1 VTTEVQPETAPAQ
14 DEHRGTRFRRI
25 ARGVPHRV
33 QLTLRLIYRQILASR
48 VRDSELAILV
58 LAVLIGAVVSAVT
71 CLTGEALVLIRVLL
85 FGSTEAV
92 HLSSGEGIDPLRLVA
107 VPIVGSLIYGLVAY
121 GERRLR
127 GRDTID
133 PIEANALYGG
143 KMSLRDSI
151 ALALMTLFS
160 AGIGASVGM
169 EAAYTQAGSG
179 LASRAGQY
187 LRFRRQDLRVLV
199 GCGAAAAI
207 SAAFNAPLA
216 GSFYAFELVI
226 GAYSLTALAP
236 VGMAAVTAAVV
247 GRTFFDLSPLIVI
260 PTQMPPGNVDF
271 LYFAATGIAAALIGV
286 VAMRTVTGVES
297 ILQQWKLP
305 RGLRPFIGG
314 IVLGGLAFAFPPVL
328 GSGHGGIEVT
338 ITQATPLML
347 VIGLLAAKLAA
358 SAVSVGS
365 GLRGGLFSS
374 SLYIGALLGALIG
387 QIAQFFDP
395 ILSTESITF
404 TLVGMGAV
412 GAAIVGAPVTMILL
426 VLELTASYSITIGVI
441 VAVLLA
447 SFGVRQWFGYSFSTW
462 RFHQRGLKLKGAHDV
477 GWIQDLTAETLM
489 QRDMV
494 FVKSSDSLEAVKA
507 QHPAGETGQLF
518 VLDDEGGYRG
528 VIDVATLHLSAP
540 PTGGTANRVG
550 DFLPM
555 KQPVL
560 ARKTPIRAM
569 LQLFEESE
577 LEILAVVDSTVT
589 RYVLGY
595 CTESYVLRR
604 YNQELE
610 RRRSEEL
617 GHSDLYGPAEER

>member
-1 VTTEVQPETAPAQ
+1 MTTEVEPESTPT
-14 DEHRGTRFRRI
+14 HFRRI

-33 QLTLRLIYRQILASR
+33 QLYSRLIFRKLLASR
-48 VRDSELAILV
+48 VRDSEVALLI
-58 LAVLIGAVVSAVT
+58 LAVLIGVVVSVVT
-71 CLTGEALVLIRVLL
+71 CLTAQALVLIRIAL
-85 FGSTEAV
+85 FGSIYAA
-92 HLSSGEGIDPLRLVA
+92 HLSSGVGIDPIRLLA
-107 VPIVGSLIYGLVAY
+107 VPIVGSLLYGLVAY
-121 GERRLR
+121 GERRWR
-127 GRDTID
+127 GRDIVD

-151 ALALMTLFS
+151 SLALLTLFS

-179 LASRAGQY
+179 LASRAGQA

-199 GCGAAAAI
+199 GAGAAAAI
-207 SAAFNAPLA
+207 AAAFNAPLA

-226 GAYSLTALAP
+226 GAYSLTALVP
-236 VGMAAVTAAVV
+236 VGMAAVTAAVI
-247 GRTFFDLSPLIVI
+247 GRTFFGLEPLIDI
-260 PTQMPPGNVDF
+260 PAQMPPGNVDF
-271 LYFAATGIAAALIGV
+271 LYFTGIGIAAGFVGV
-286 VAMRTVTGVES
+286 IAMRAVTGVES
-297 ILQQWKLP
+297 ILQQWKIP
-305 RGLRPFIGG
+305 RGIRPFFGG
-314 IVLGGLAFAFPPVL
+314 VVLAGLAFMFPQVL
-328 GSGHGGIEVT
+328 GSGHGGIEV
-338 ITQATPLML
+338 AVVGLTPWALL
-347 VIGLLAAKLAA
+347 TGLLAAKLVA

-387 QIAQFFDP
+387 EIAQVFDP
-395 ILSTESITF
+395 ALGRELITF
-404 TLVGMGAV
+404 TMVGMGAV
-412 GAAIVGAPVTMILL
+412 GAAVVGAPVTMILL
-426 VLELTASYSITIGVI
+426 CLELTASYSITVGVI

-494 FVKSSDSLEAVKA
+494 FVKSSDSLETVKA

-518 VLDDEGGYRG
+518 VLDDDGTYRG
-528 VIDVATLHLSAP
+528 VIDVPMIHLSTS
-540 PTGGTANRVG
+540 PTGGTASRVG
-550 DFLPM
+550 DLLPL

-577 LEILAVVDSTVT
+577 LEVLAVVDSTVT

>member
-1 VTTEVQPETAPAQ
+1 VTIETQPVQHDQGE
-14 DEHRGTRFRRI
+14 DTRFRRI
-25 ARGVPHRV
+25 TRGVPHRV
-33 QLTLRLIYRQILASR
+33 ELYSRLIYRKLLASR
-48 VRDSELAILV
+48 MRDSEVALLI
-58 LAVLIGAVVSAVT
+58 LAVLIGAAVSIVT
-71 CLTGEALVLIRVLL
+71 CLTGEALVLIRVAL

-92 HLSSGEGIDPLRLVA
+92 HLSSGEGIDPVRLIA
-107 VPIVGSLIYGLVAY
+107 VPIVGSLLYGFVAW

-127 GRDTID
+127 GRDIID

-143 KMSLRDSI
+143 RMSLRDSI
-151 ALALMTLFS
+151 SLALMTLFS

-179 LASRAGQY
+179 LASRVGQS

-207 SAAFNAPLA
+207 AAAFNAPLA
-216 GSFYAFELVI
+216 GAFYAFELVI

-247 GRTFFDLSPLIVI
+247 GRTLFDLAPLMVI
-260 PTQMPPGNVDF
+260 PEQMPPGNVDF
-271 LYFAATGIAAALIGV
+271 LYFAAIGVAAALIGV
-286 VAMRTVTGVES
+286 VAMRTVTGIES

-305 RGLRPFIGG
+305 RGIRPFAGG
-314 IVLGGLAFAFPPVL
+314 IVLGGLAFVFPPVL

-338 ITQATPLML
+338 ITQATPFML
-347 VIGLLAAKLAA
+347 LVGLLAAKLAA

-387 QIAQFFDP
+387 QVAQLIDP
-395 ILSTESITF
+395 LLGTESITF
-404 TLVGMGAV
+404 TMVGMGAV

-426 VLELTASYSITIGVI
+426 VLELTASYSITVGVI

-494 FVKSSDSLEAVKA
+494 FVKSSDSLESTKA
-507 QHPAGETGQLF
+507 QHPASETGQLF
-518 VLDDEGGYRG
+518 VLDDDGGYRG
-528 VIDVATLHLSAP
+528 VIDVAMLHLSAP
-540 PTGGTANRVG
+540 PTGGTASRIA
-550 DFLPM
+550 DLLPL

-560 ARKTPIRAM
+560 GRKTPIRAM

-577 LEILAVVDSTVT
+577 LEVLAVVDSTVT

>member
-1 VTTEVQPETAPAQ
+1 VTTEVQPQTTPAEG
-14 DEHRGTRFRRI
+14 DPAGARFRRV

-33 QLTLRLIYRQILASR
+33 QLYTRLIYRKLLASR
-48 VRDSELAILV
+48 VRDSELALLLI
-58 LAVLIGAVVSAVT
+58 AVLIGAVVSVVT
-71 CLTGEALVLIRVLL
+71 CLTGEALVLIRVVL

-92 HLSSGEGIDPLRLVA
+92 HLSSGEGIDPLRLIA
-107 VPIVGSLIYGLVAY
+107 VPIVGSLIYGFVAY

-127 GRDTID
+127 GRDIID

-143 KMSLRDSI
+143 KMSLKDSI
-151 ALALMTLFS
+151 SLALMTLFS

-207 SAAFNAPLA
+207 AAAFNAPLA

-236 VGMAAVTAAVV
+236 VGMAAVTAALV
-247 GRTFFDLSPLIVI
+247 GRTFFNLQPLMII

-286 VAMRTVTGVES
+286 IAMRTVTGVES

-338 ITQATPLML
+338 ITQATPFML
-347 VIGLLAAKLAA
+347 LLGLLAAKLVA

-387 QIAQFFDP
+387 QLAALIDP

-494 FVKSSDSLEAVKA
+494 FVRASDGLEAVKA

-528 VIDVATLHLSAP
+528 VIDGATLHLAAA
-540 PTGGTANRVG
+540 PTGGTASRVG
-550 DFLPM
+550 DLLPL

-560 ARKTPIRAM
+560 ARKTPIRTV

>member
-1 VTTEVQPETAPAQ
+1 
-14 DEHRGTRFRRI
+14 
-25 ARGVPHRV
+25 
-33 QLTLRLIYRQILASR
+33 
-48 VRDSELAILV
+48 
-58 LAVLIGAVVSAVT
+58 
-71 CLTGEALVLIRVLL
+71 
-85 FGSTEAV
+85 
-92 HLSSGEGIDPLRLVA
+92 
-107 VPIVGSLIYGLVAY
+107 
-121 GERRLR
+121 
-127 GRDTID
+127 
-133 PIEANALYGG
+133 
-143 KMSLRDSI
+143 
-151 ALALMTLFS
+151 
-160 AGIGASVGM
+160 
-169 EAAYTQAGSG
+169 
-179 LASRAGQY
+179 
-187 LRFRRQDLRVLV
+187 
-199 GCGAAAAI
+199 
-207 SAAFNAPLA
+207 
-216 GSFYAFELVI
+216 
-226 GAYSLTALAP
+226 
-236 VGMAAVTAAVV
+236 MAAVTAAVV
-247 GRTFFDLSPLIVI
+247 GRTLFDLAPLMVI
-260 PTQMPPGNVDF
+260 PEQMPPGNVDF
-271 LYFAATGIAAALIGV
+271 LYFAAIGVAAALIGV
-286 VAMRTVTGVES
+286 VAMRTVTGIES

-305 RGLRPFIGG
+305 RGIRPFAGG
-314 IVLGGLAFAFPPVL
+314 IVLGGLAFVFPPVL

-338 ITQATPLML
+338 ITQATPFML
-347 VIGLLAAKLAA
+347 LVGLLAAKLAA

-387 QIAQFFDP
+387 QVAQLIDP
-395 ILSTESITF
+395 LLGTESITF
-404 TLVGMGAV
+404 TMVGMGAV

-426 VLELTASYSITIGVI
+426 VLELTASYSITVGVI

-494 FVKSSDSLEAVKA
+494 FVKSSDSLESTKA
-507 QHPAGETGQLF
+507 QHPASETGQLF
-518 VLDDEGGYRG
+518 VLDDDGGYRG
-528 VIDVATLHLSAP
+528 VIDVAMLHLSAP
-540 PTGGTANRVG
+540 PTGGTASRIA
-550 DFLPM
+550 DLLPL

>member
-1 VTTEVQPETAPAQ
+1 MITETPQDQRET
-14 DEHRGTRFRRI
+14 GFRRI

-33 QLTLRLIYRQILASR
+33 QLYTRLIYRKLLASR
-48 VRDSELAILV
+48 VRDSEVALLI
-58 LAVLIGAVVSAVT
+58 LAVLIGAVVSVVT
-71 CLTGEALVLIRVLL
+71 CLTGEALVLIRVFL
-85 FGSTEAV
+85 FGSHEAV
-92 HLSSGEGIDPLRLVA
+92 HLSSGEGIDPLRLIA
-107 VPIVGSLIYGLVAY
+107 VPIVGSLIYGFVAY

-127 GRDTID
+127 GRDIVD

-143 KMSLRDSI
+143 RMSLRDSI
-151 ALALMTLFS
+151 SLALMTLFS

-179 LASRAGQY
+179 VASRAGQA
-187 LRFRRQDLRVLV
+187 LRFRRKDLRVLV

-207 SAAFNAPLA
+207 AAAFNAPLA

-226 GAYSLTALAP
+226 GAYSLSALAP

-247 GRTFFDLSPLIVI
+247 GRTFFNLEPLMII
-260 PTQMPPGNVDF
+260 PQQMPPGNVDF
-271 LYFAATGIAAALIGV
+271 LYFAAIGVAAAFIGV
-286 VAMRTVTGVES
+286 AAMRTVTGFES
-297 ILQQWKLP
+297 ILQQWRLP
-305 RGLRPFIGG
+305 RGLRPFCGG
-314 IVLGGLAFAFPPVL
+314 VVLGGLAFAFPPVL

-338 ITQATPLML
+338 ITQATPFVLL
-347 VIGLLAAKLAA
+347 IGLLAAKLLA

-387 QIAQFFDP
+387 QLAALIDP

-404 TLVGMGAV
+404 TMVGMGAV

-426 VLELTASYSITIGVI
+426 VLELTASYSITVGVI

-494 FVKSSDSLEAVKA
+494 FVRSSDSIEATKA
-507 QHPAGETGQLF
+507 QHPASESGQLF

-528 VIDVATLHLSAP
+528 VIDVATLHLAAS
-540 PTGGTANRVG
+540 PTGGTASRVA
-550 DFLPM
+550 DLLPL

-569 LQLFEESE
+569 LQLFEESQ
-577 LEILAVVDSTVT
+577 LEVLAVVDSTVT

>member
-1 VTTEVQPETAPAQ
+1 VTVASHPGPIPPY
-14 DEHRGTRFRRI
+14 RRFLGAVAYRAELY
-25 ARGVPHRV
+25 ARFAGRK
-33 QLTLRLIYRQILASR
+33 LMASR
-48 VRDSELAILV
+48 LRDSEVALLLV
-58 LAVLIGAVVSAVT
+58 AVAIGAAVSAVT
-71 CLTGEALVLIRVLL
+71 CVTGDLLTQMRIML
-85 FGSTEAV
+85 FGSIYAV
-92 HLSSGEGIDPLRLVA
+92 RLSGAMGIDPIRLVA
-107 VPIVGSLIYGLVAY
+107 VPVLGSLAYGFIAW

-127 GRDTID
+127 GRDVVD

-151 ALALMTLFS
+151 ALAIMTLFS

-169 EAAYTQAGSG
+169 EAAYTQSGSG
-179 LASRAGQY
+179 VASQVGQWF
-187 LRFRRQDLRVLV
+187 RFRRHDLRILV

-226 GAYSLTALAP
+226 GGYTLSALAP
-236 VGMAAVTAAVV
+236 VGMAAVTAALV
-247 GRTFFDLSPLIVI
+247 GRTFFGLKALIDI
-260 PTQMPPGNVDF
+260 PDQIPPGNVDF
-271 LYFAATGIAAALIGV
+271 LYFTVIGIAAALIGV
-286 VAMRTVTGVES
+286 VTMRTVTGIES

-305 RGLRPFIGG
+305 RGIRPFVGG
-314 IVLGGLAFAFPPVL
+314 IVLGGLAFAFPQVL
-328 GSGHGGIEVT
+328 GSGHGAIETT
-338 ITQATPLML
+338 ITGLTPPML
-347 VIGLLAAKLAA
+347 LLGLLAAKIAA
-358 SAVSVGS
+358 SAASVGS

-374 SLYIGALLGALIG
+374 SLLIGALLGGLIG
-387 QIAQFFDP
+387 QAA
-395 ILSTESITF
+395 ILINPALGHEMITF

-426 VLELTASYSITIGVI
+426 VLELTGSYSITIGVI

-462 RFHQRGLKLKGAHDV
+462 RFHQRGLKLQGAHDV

-494 FVKSSDSLEAVKA
+494 FVRSSDSLETTKA
-507 QHPAGETGQLF
+507 AHPAGETGQLF
-518 VLDDEGGYRG
+518 VLDDDGAYRG
-528 VIDVATLHLSAP
+528 AIDVPTLHLLKP
-540 PTGGTANRVG
+540 PTEGAAQRVG
-550 DFLPM
+550 DLLPV

-560 ARKTPIRAM
+560 ARKTPIRAI
-569 LQLFEESE
+569 LQLFADSE
-577 LEILAVVDSTVT
+577 LEVLAVVDSTVT

-595 CTESYVLRR
+595 CTEAYVLRR

-617 GHSDLYGPAEER
+617 GHSDLFGPAEER

>member
-1 VTTEVQPETAPAQ
+1 MITETPQDQRET
-14 DEHRGTRFRRI
+14 GFRRI

-33 QLTLRLIYRQILASR
+33 QLYSRLIYRKLLASR
-48 VRDSELAILV
+48 VRDSEVALLI
-58 LAVLIGAVVSAVT
+58 LAVLIGAVVSVVT
-71 CLTGEALVLIRVLL
+71 CLTGEALVLIRVFL
-85 FGSTEAV
+85 FGSHEAV
-92 HLSSGEGIDPLRLVA
+92 HLSSGEGIDPLRLIA
-107 VPIVGSLIYGLVAY
+107 VPIVGSLIYGFVAY

-127 GRDTID
+127 GRDIVD

-143 KMSLRDSI
+143 RMSLRDSI
-151 ALALMTLFS
+151 SLALMTLFS

-179 LASRAGQY
+179 VASRAGQA
-187 LRFRRQDLRVLV
+187 LRFRRKDLRVLV

-207 SAAFNAPLA
+207 AAAFNAPLA

-226 GAYSLTALAP
+226 GAYSLSALAP

-247 GRTFFDLSPLIVI
+247 GRTFFDLEPLMII
-260 PTQMPPGNVDF
+260 PQQMPPGNVDF
-271 LYFAATGIAAALIGV
+271 LYFAAIGVAAAFVGV
-286 VAMRTVTGVES
+286 AAMRTVTGVEA
-297 ILQQWKLP
+297 ILQQWRLP
-305 RGLRPFIGG
+305 RGLRPFCGG
-314 IVLGGLAFAFPPVL
+314 VVLGGLAFAFPPVL

-338 ITQATPLML
+338 ITQATPFVLL
-347 VIGLLAAKLAA
+347 IGLLAAKLLA

-387 QIAQFFDP
+387 QLAQLIDP

-404 TLVGMGAV
+404 TMVGMGAV

-426 VLELTASYSITIGVI
+426 VLELTASYSITVGVI

-494 FVKSSDSLEAVKA
+494 FVRSSDSIEATKA
-507 QHPAGETGQLF
+507 QHPASETGQLF

-528 VIDVATLHLSAP
+528 VIDVATLHLAAS
-540 PTGGTANRVG
+540 PTGGTASRVA
-550 DFLPM
+550 DLLPL

-569 LQLFEESE
+569 LQLFEESQ
-577 LEILAVVDSTVT
+577 LEVLAVVDSTVT

>member
-1 VTTEVQPETAPAQ
+1 VTVTSPSAPP
-14 DEHRGTRFRRI
+14 RRFFGAVAYRAELYSRFL
-25 ARGVPHRV
+25 ARK
-33 QLTLRLIYRQILASR
+33 LTTSRL
-48 VRDSELAILV
+48 RDSEVALLLV
-58 LAVLIGAVVSAVT
+58 AVAIGAAVSVVT
-71 CLTGEALVLIRVLL
+71 CVTGELLTLLRIAL
-85 FGSTEAV
+85 FGSIYAV
-92 HLSSGEGIDPLRLVA
+92 HLSGATGIDPIRLMA
-107 VPIVGSLIYGLVAY
+107 VPVLGSLAY
-121 GERRLR
+121 GFIAWTERRLR
-127 GRDTID
+127 GRDVVD

-169 EAAYTQAGSG
+169 EAAYTQSGSG
-179 LASRAGQY
+179 IASQVGQWI
-187 LRFRRQDLRVLV
+187 RFRRHDLRILV

-226 GAYSLTALAP
+226 GGYTLSALAP

-247 GRTFFDLSPLIVI
+247 GRSFFGLKALIDI
-260 PTQMPPGNVDF
+260 PDQIPPGNVDF
-271 LYFAATGIAAALIGV
+271 LYFAAIGVAAALVGV
-286 VAMRTVTGVES
+286 ITMRTVTGIES

-305 RGLRPFIGG
+305 RGIRPFMGG
-314 IVLGGLAFAFPPVL
+314 LVLGGIAFAFPQVL
-328 GSGHGGIEVT
+328 GSGHGAIETT
-338 ITQATPLML
+338 IIGLTPPVLL
-347 VIGLLAAKLAA
+347 TGLLAAKIAA
-358 SAVSVGS
+358 SAASVGS

-374 SLYIGALLGALIG
+374 SLLIGALLGGLIG
-387 QIAQFFDP
+387 QGAALINPA
-395 ILSTESITF
+395 LGHEAVTF
-404 TLVGMGAV
+404 ALVGMGAV

-426 VLELTASYSITIGVI
+426 VLELTGSYSITIGVI

-462 RFHQRGLKLKGAHDV
+462 RFHQRGLKLQGAHDI

-494 FVKSSDSLEAVKA
+494 FVRSSESLEATKA
-507 QHPAGETGQLF
+507 AHPAGETGQLF
-518 VLDDEGGYRG
+518 VLDDDGGYRG
-528 VIDVATLHLSAP
+528 VIDVPSLHLMKP
-540 PTGGTANRVG
+540 PTEGAAQRVG
-550 DFLPM
+550 DLLPM

-560 ARKTPIRAM
+560 ARNTPIRPI
-569 LQLFEESE
+569 LQLFADSE
-577 LEILAVVDSTVT
+577 LEVLAVVDSTVT

-595 CTESYVLRR
+595 CTEAYVLRR

-617 GHSDLYGPAEER
+617 GHSDLFGPAEEA

>member
-1 VTTEVQPETAPAQ
+1 VTTETQPAPEDRQ
-14 DEHRGTRFRRI
+14 VTRFRRI

-33 QLTLRLIYRQILASR
+33 QLYSRLTFRKLLASR
-48 VRDSELAILV
+48 LRDSEVALLI
-58 LAVLIGAVVSAVT
+58 LAVLIGAAVSVIT
-71 CLTGEALVLIRVLL
+71 CLTNEALVLIRVTL
-85 FGSTEAV
+85 FGSHEAV
-92 HLSSGEGIDPLRLVA
+92 HLSSGEGIDPLRLIA
-107 VPIVGSLIYGLVAY
+107 VPIVGSLLYGFVAY
-121 GERRLR
+121 GERRWR
-127 GRDTID
+127 GRDIVD

-151 ALALMTLFS
+151 SLALMTLFS

-179 LASRAGQY
+179 VASRVGQS

-207 SAAFNAPLA
+207 AAAFNAPLA
-216 GSFYAFELVI
+216 GAFYAFELVI

-247 GRTFFDLSPLIVI
+247 GRTLFDLEPLMVI
-260 PTQMPPGNVDF
+260 PEQMPPGNVDF
-271 LYFAATGIAAALIGV
+271 LYFAAIGV
-286 VAMRTVTGVES
+286 AATLVGVIAMRTVTGVES

-305 RGLRPFIGG
+305 RGLRPFCGG
-314 IVLGGLAFAFPPVL
+314 VVLGGLAFAFPPVL

-338 ITQATPLML
+338 ITQATPFML
-347 VIGLLAAKLAA
+347 LVGLLAAKLAA

-387 QIAQFFDP
+387 QLAALIDP
-395 ILSTESITF
+395 LLSTESITF
-404 TLVGMGAV
+404 TMVGMGAV

-426 VLELTASYSITIGVI
+426 VLELTASYSITVGVI

-494 FVKSSDSLEAVKA
+494 FVKSSDSLESAKA

-518 VLDDEGGYRG
+518 VLDDDGGYRG
-528 VIDVATLHLSAP
+528 VIDVATLHLSPA
-540 PTGGTANRVG
+540 PTGGTASRVG
-550 DFLPM
+550 DLLPL

-560 ARKTPIRAM
+560 ARKTQIRTM
-569 LQLFEESE
+569 LQIFEESE
-577 LEILAVVDSTVT
+577 LEVLAVVDSTVT

-595 CTESYVLRR
+595 CTEAYVLRR

-617 GHSDLYGPAEER
+617 GHSDLFGPAEER

>member
-1 VTTEVQPETAPAQ
+1 MTTEPQPAQ
-14 DEHRGTRFRRI
+14 DLQGGTRFRRI
-25 ARGVPHRV
+25 ARGVPYRV
-33 QLTLRLIYRQILASR
+33 QLYSRLLYRKLLATR
-48 VRDSELAILV
+48 VRDSEVALLI
-58 LAVLIGAVVSAVT
+58 LAVLIGAAVSVVT
-71 CLTGEALVLIRVLL
+71 CLTGEALVLIRVAL
-85 FGSTEAV
+85 FGSHEAV
-92 HLSSGEGIDPLRLVA
+92 HLSSGEGIDPIRLMA
-107 VPIVGSLIYGLVAY
+107 VPIIGSLIYGFVAY

-127 GRDTID
+127 GRDIVD

-143 KMSLRDSI
+143 RMSLRDSVS
-151 ALALMTLFS
+151 LALMTLFS

-179 LASRAGQY
+179 VASRTGQA
-187 LRFRRQDLRVLV
+187 LRFRRKDLRVLV

-207 SAAFNAPLA
+207 AAAFNAPLA

-226 GAYSLTALAP
+226 GAYSLSALAP

-247 GRTFFDLSPLIVI
+247 GRTFFNLEPLMII
-260 PTQMPPGNVDF
+260 PQQMPPGNVDF
-271 LYFAATGIAAALIGV
+271 LYFAAIGVAAAFVGV
-286 VAMRTVTGVES
+286 IAMRTVTGFES
-297 ILQQWKLP
+297 ILQQWQLP
-305 RGLRPFIGG
+305 RGLRPFCGG
-314 IVLGGLAFAFPPVL
+314 VVLGGLAFAFPPVL

-338 ITQATPLML
+338 VTQATPFVLL
-347 VIGLLAAKLAA
+347 LGLLAAKLVA

-387 QIAQFFDP
+387 QLAALIDP

-404 TLVGMGAV
+404 TMVGMGAV

-426 VLELTASYSITIGVI
+426 VLELTASYSITVGVI

-462 RFHQRGLKLKGAHDV
+462 RFHQRGLKLKGAHDI

-494 FVKSSDSLEAVKA
+494 FVRSSDSLEATKA
-507 QHPAGETGQLF
+507 QHPASETGQLF
-518 VLDDEGGYRG
+518 VLDDDGGYRG
-528 VIDVATLHLSAP
+528 VIDVATLHLAAS
-540 PTGGTANRVG
+540 PTGGTASRVA
-550 DFLPM
+550 DLLPL

-569 LQLFEESE
+569 LALFEESQ
-577 LEILAVVDSTVT
+577 LEVLAVVDSTVT